1 MKLNDD
7 ELNFGEVLHREISKG
22 GKKVEMILE
31 EYCANEMKKLKQIC
45 YPLLIKIGGISE
57 KDYDDFYSIALD
69 ALADSVLR
77 YDETKKCQFS
87 TFLIG
92 NIRRKFNT
100 EIRDRNR
107 AKRIP
112 AKKIESTSNL
122 VTEDGVE
129 LGETIPSK
137 FDTYETACEYLFEGT
152 KIERYLDKLSYTQRK
167 IVSLLSDGYKA
178 KEIRELLHMDS
189 KQYSNNLAAIQAY
202 ENIRELM

>member
-1 MKLNDD
+1 M
-7 ELNFGEVLHREISKG
+7 
-22 GKKVEMILE
+22 
-31 EYCANEMKKLKQIC
+31 
-45 YPLLIKIGGISE
+45 LIKIGGISS
-57 KDYDDFYSIALD
+57 KDYDDFYSIALSV
-69 ALADSVLR
+69 LADVALK
-77 YDETKKCQFS
+77 YDEYNDCDFDG
-87 TFLIG
+87 FLASCI
-92 NIRRKFNT
+92 NRKFKT

-107 AKRIP
+107 KKQIP
-112 AKKIESTSNL
+112 AKKLESMSNL
-122 VTEDGVE
+122 VTEDGLE

-202 ENIRELM
+202 ENVKILM

>member
-1 MKLNDD
+1 M
-7 ELNFGEVLHREISKG
+7 
-22 GKKVEMILE
+22 EMILE

-69 ALADSVLR
+69 ALADSALR
-77 YDETKKCQFS
+77 YDETKKCQFN

-112 AKKIESTSNL
+112 AKKLESTSNF

-178 KEIRELLHMDS
+178 KEIRELLHMNS

>member
-1 MKLNDD
+1 MGIDIQQT
-7 ELNFGEVLHREISKG
+7 LNF
-22 GKKVEMILE
+22 
-31 EYCANEMKKLKQIC
+31 YCDNEMSMLKKMCI
-45 YPLLIKIGGISE
+45 PMINKIGGISY
-57 KDYDDFYSIALD
+57 KDYDDFYEIALD
-69 ALADSVLR
+69 TLGSSVFK
-77 YDETKKCQFS
+77 YDEKYKCSFDC
-87 TFLIG
+87 FLAS
-92 NIRRKFNT
+92 NIKRKFNT

-112 AKKIESTSNL
+112 AKKLESTSNL

-178 KEIRELLHMDS
+178 KEIRELLHMNS